1 MRTTDKG
8 GLPMERTPG
17 PENPAGHDT
26 TGQLRER
33 LEREYS
39 SRSTVTMTTF
49 VEPKTKA
56 ALAAI
61 QPVALA
67 ITGRKG
73 FTESAILRVLAELVV
88 ELNIDWESALRK
100 VPEHLEPRD
109 AIRWILVR
117 HLPAVAQKEAS
128 QGE

>member
-1 MRTTDKG
+1 
-8 GLPMERTPG
+8 MERTPG

-117 HLPAVAQKEAS
+117 HLPAIAQKEAS